1 VIAGKSSKSQA
12 PSFTE
17 IPNSKLQTSNV
28 QRERALCSLELGVIN
43 IVLSLGF
50 GAWPRALKKF
60 ECEM

>member
-28 QRERALCSLELGVIN
+28 KRERALCSLELGVIN
-43 IVLSLGF
+43 IVLELGIWSLAE
-50 GAWPRALKKF
+50 GAQKV
-60 ECEM
+60 